1 MWTWRKLNPQL
12 LDRAALSKL
21 ARKRRSESCLIVGNG
36 PSLREMD
43 LNLAEK
49 CDSFA
54 SNGIYLLY
62 PHTRWRPTA
71 YACVDT
77 AVLPDSRFNINEM
90 VAEER
95 RTQCFFPRCLVPHS
109 DEVSSTDVASYVNPK
124 RNTWYFET
132 ATFSTEEA
140 KYNVFSGSNTA
151 AVTESMTVTI
161 VLMQLAV
168 KLGYKRLYLIG
179 CDTAYKIPPNA
190 RNLDVDTERV
200 DKRLV
205 LDADNDPNHFD
216 PRYFGKDRVWHTPN
230 TQLMTM
236 HYELV
241 NDFCKNIGIE
251 IYNAGIGGALEV
263 FPRVDYR
270 SIMLNWS

>member
-1 MWTWRKLNPQL
+1 
-12 LDRAALSKL
+12 
-21 ARKRRSESCLIVGNG
+21 
-36 PSLREMD
+36 
-43 LNLAEK
+43 
-49 CDSFA
+49 
-54 SNGIYLLY
+54 
-62 PHTRWRPTA
+62 
-71 YACVDT
+71 
-77 AVLPDSRFNINEM
+77 
-90 VAEER
+90 
-95 RTQCFFPRCLVPHS
+95 
-109 DEVSSTDVASYVNPK
+109 
-124 RNTWYFET
+124 
-132 ATFSTEEA
+132 
-140 KYNVFSGSNTA
+140 
-151 AVTESMTVTI
+151 MTVTI

-168 KLGYKRLYLIG
+168 KLGYKRIYLVG
-179 CDTAYKIPPNA
+179 CDTAYKIPANA